1 MRLHSKPFQIKLGLF
16 VLGIVVI
23 LAVVW
28 SNWLLIE
35 EIRKDARKQV
45 EFLAKAYSDAINKSE
60 GNDIRYVMDY
70 LLPSINFPI
79 IITNPDE
86 IYAYKNINVEAE
98 EGSPQFQEELK
109 RIEAR
114 MDEAFD
120 PLPVIWN
127 EQQISEIHF
136 GDPEIVGQIQWLP
149 YFEVG
154 GVLIFVLFGFLGFQ
168 LIRKSE
174 RNFIWAGMARETA
187 HQLGTPISSLLGWL
201 KLLEDGDEDLPA
213 LIAGMDQDIHRLNEI
228 SDRFHKIGSKPQFK
242 KVNLMT
248 IAASVCDYMQSR
260 VSSRSGVKIET
271 SGAAVEIRAE
281 ETLISWAIENLIKN
295 AIDATHR
302 RGGKIEITIQELPGQ
317 AILEIRDNGQG
328 ISRSL
333 RRNIFR
339 PGFSTKTRGW
349 GLGLSL
355 TRRIVEEI
363 HSGSVRLVR
372 SKPGE
377 TIFRIT
383 LKK

>member
-1 MRLHSKPFQIKLGLF
+1 MRLRSNPFQIKLGLF
-16 VLGIVVI
+16 LLGIVII

-28 SNWLLIE
+28 SNWLLIK
-35 EIRKDARKQV
+35 EIRKDAHKQV
-45 EFLAKAYSDAINKSE
+45 EFLARAYSDAINKSE
-60 GNDIRYVMDY
+60 GDDIRYVMDY

-79 IITNPDE
+79 IITNPEE
-86 IYAYKNINVEAE
+86 IYAWKNIHVGTDEK
-98 EGSPQFQEELK
+98 SPQFREELL

-114 MDEAFD
+114 MDESFD

-127 EQQISEIHF
+127 DIQIGEIHF

-149 YFEVG
+149 YYEVG

-187 HQLGTPISSLLGWL
+187 HQLGTPISSLLGWI
-201 KLLEDGDEDLPA
+201 KLLEDGEENIPA
-213 LIAGMDQDIHRLNEI
+213 LMEGMDQDIRRLSEI

-242 KVNLMT
+242 KVNLL
-248 IAASVCDYMQSR
+248 SVATSVGEYMQSR
-260 VSSRSGVKIET
+260 ISSRSGVVIQTRGE
-271 SGAAVEIRAE
+271 AVEVDAE

-295 AIDATHR
+295 AIDATR
-302 RGGKIEITIQELPGQ
+302 TKGGKIEITLRNDSGQ
-317 AILEIRDNGQG
+317 AVLDVSDDGIG
-328 ISRSL
+328 ISRSQ

-339 PGFSTKTRGW
+339 PGFSTKKRGW

-363 HSGSVRLVR
+363 HSGSVRLMR
-372 SKPGE
+372 SRPGE
-377 TIFRIT
+377 TIFRIV